1 MAIRL
6 RTKKLIYSGL
16 AGAGIMLVISS
27 TGGYLFYQKAQER
40 EIELKQE
47 YQEQVK
53 ELELTASQSV
63 QAYALNTDVIKG
75 ELITLDMLTPVY
87 VPDAAA
93 SDDLFAVVNLSGE
106 NAKNYYA
113 KTDWKADTVL
123 TDSMLYKETLITED
137 VREAEYS
144 FIELP
149 TNIANE
155 DYIDIR
161 IQFPSGDDFILL
173 SKKQVKNVA
182 GLTLWLDVDEGE
194 ILTMSSAMVDAYL
207 EKAKIY
213 AMPYVDEHMQG
224 ASEMTYPVKANV
236 KELIES
242 SPNIVNRAKLNLTDQ
257 NRARVEANLN
267 SMDAGDAET
276 VRSGEQNTQSAVE
289 ADKQERSVEERV
301 NDANAAANEI
311 NQQEIIGGGDGE

>member
-1 MAIRL
+1 
-6 RTKKLIYSGL
+6 
-16 AGAGIMLVISS
+16 
-27 TGGYLFYQKAQER
+27 
-40 EIELKQE
+40 
-47 YQEQVK
+47 
-53 ELELTASQSV
+53 
-63 QAYALNTDVIKG
+63 
-75 ELITLDMLTPVY
+75 
-87 VPDAAA
+87 
-93 SDDLFAVVNLSGE
+93 
-106 NAKNYYA
+106 
-113 KTDWKADTVL
+113 
-123 TDSMLYKETLITED
+123 MLYKETLITED

-173 SKKQVKNVA
+173 SKKKVKNVA

-194 ILTMSSAMVDAYL
+194 ILTMSSGMVDAYL